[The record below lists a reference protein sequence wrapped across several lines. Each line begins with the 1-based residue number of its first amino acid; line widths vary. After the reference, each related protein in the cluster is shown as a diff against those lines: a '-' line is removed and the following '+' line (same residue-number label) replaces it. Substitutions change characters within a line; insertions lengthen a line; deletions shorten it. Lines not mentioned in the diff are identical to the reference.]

1 MLLVENDSD
10 AGDFEF
16 NVSAILS
23 GHTQD
28 VKFVKWHPS
37 DNLLFST
44 SYDNTIRCW
53 KYDEAVDDW
62 LCNLSISGHLS
73 TVWQLDF
80 SPDGQHIASC
90 SEDRQ
95 IIVWNLEGKQIGKV
109 EEAHD
114 RSIYSISWAKD
125 KIVTA
130 GADNKICVF
139 KVNEGMKL
147 ELISSIEEAHS

>member
-1 MLLVENDSD
+1 VENDSD

-73 TVWQLDF
+73 TVW
-80 SPDGQHIASC
+80 
-90 SEDRQ
+90 
-95 IIVWNLEGKQIGKV
+95 
-109 EEAHD
+109 
-114 RSIYSISWAKD
+114 
-125 KIVTA
+125 
-130 GADNKICVF
+130 
-139 KVNEGMKL
+139 
-147 ELISSIEEAHS
+147 